1 MIQVRILLNVFL
13 NYFSEKKYFYIY
25 LDSTV

>member
-13 NYFSEKKYFYIY
+13 NDFSEKKSFYIY